1 MHGMRPRMRQ
11 AFSRV
16 LKPCLKWASILA
28 FALSQPA
35 SWAQT
40 AFENTIAQRM
50 QACTA
55 CHGLQGRAGPDGYY
69 PRLAGKPAGYLYQQ
83 LKNFQ
88 DGRRHY
94 GLMADLVEPLSDA
107 YLREIADYFAGLDVP
122 YPPPSLPAR
131 QADAPTLARGEQL
144 VRQGKRSAGVPA
156 CMHCHGEQLM
166 GIAPNT
172 PALLGLPKAYLTAQ
186 LGAWRTGQ
194 RQALAPDCMAQ
205 IIHELSDAELDAAAT
220 WLAVQPV
227 PPGAK
232 PATTAPHSI
241 PQAYRCG
248 SAPQLHAP

>member
-1 MHGMRPRMRQ
+1 L
-11 AFSRV
+11 V
-16 LKPCLKWASILA
+16 SILLSA
-28 FALSQPA
+28 FICTDTQ
-35 SWAQT
+35 AQT
-40 AFENTIAQRM
+40 PFEDTIAQRM

-122 YPPPSLPAR
+122 YPAPSLSAR
-131 QADAPTLARGEQL
+131 QADAQALARGEQL
-144 VRQGKRSAGVPA
+144 VRQGKQPAGVPA

-166 GIAPNT
+166 GIVPNT
-172 PALLGLPKAYLTAQ
+172 PALLGLPKAYLVSQ

-194 RQALAPDCMAQ
+194 RRALAPDCMAKVV
-205 IIHELSDAELDAAAT
+205 HALSDAELDAAAT
-220 WLAVQPV
+220 WLAVHPV

-232 PATTAPHSI
+232 PASTAAPGLPPS
-241 PQAYRCG
+241 YRCG
-248 SAPQLHAP
+248 SALQLHAP